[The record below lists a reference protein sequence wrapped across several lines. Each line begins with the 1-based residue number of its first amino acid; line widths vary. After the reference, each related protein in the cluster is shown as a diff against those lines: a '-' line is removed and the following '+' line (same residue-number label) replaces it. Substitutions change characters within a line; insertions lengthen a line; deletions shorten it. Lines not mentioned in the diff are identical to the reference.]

1 MPKSFDKYAFSY
13 EKYNSIQ
20 KSLIRRYI
28 NLLSNRVVD
37 LGCGSEGLCKYRNFD
52 FYLGID
58 KSEEMLKRNPC
69 NTLLCDFDD
78 MECFERLKEFEFDEI
93 VSFSALQWS
102 RDLKKVFENIALFKK
117 PFTLALFT
125 SNTFKNLHSFLG
137 VKSPIY
143 SKEEILEYSKILSP
157 RVEVLRFKK
166 EFKTSIEML
175 RYIKLSGVNPKKMA
189 GIKKLR
195 EICKKNLIKELEFE
209 VIVLKS

>member
-1 MPKSFDKYAFSY
+1 MRFNRFAFSY
-13 EKYNSIQ
+13 SKYNDIQ
-20 KSLIRRYI
+20 KAIIKRYVF
-28 NLLSNRVVD
+28 NLKNRVVD

-52 FYLGID
+52 FYLGVD

-69 NTLLCDFDD
+69 NTFLCDFD
-78 MECFERLKEFEFDEI
+78 ERKCFERLREFEFEEI

-117 PFTLALFT
+117 SFTLALFT
-125 SNTFKNLHSFLG
+125 SNTFKNLHQFLG

-143 SKEEILEYSKILSP
+143 SKEEILEYSKVLSP
-157 RVEVLRFKK
+157 KVEILKFKK

-175 RYIKLSGVNPKKMA
+175 RYIKFSGVNPKKMA
-189 GIKKLR
+189 DINKLR
-195 EICKKNLIKELEFE
+195 KICKKNLIKELEFE